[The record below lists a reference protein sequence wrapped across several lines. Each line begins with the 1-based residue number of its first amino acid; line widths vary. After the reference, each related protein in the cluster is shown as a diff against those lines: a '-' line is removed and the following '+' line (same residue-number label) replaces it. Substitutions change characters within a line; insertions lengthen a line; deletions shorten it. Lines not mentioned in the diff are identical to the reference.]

1 MPRDRRP
8 SALLLAATLGAWCLA
23 SRPVLAIDPGY
34 RTEIEQFQQ
43 KREASLRAEDGWLSV
58 SGLFWLQPGAKR
70 VGSASGSEVALRA
83 GAPAAVGTL
92 NLAADSAGKPGA
104 ASFQPAPGV
113 AVRRNGQPF
122 DGGPI
127 QSDADGAKADVLSV
141 GDFRFILL
149 RRNDRYALR
158 LKDNANP
165 ARRDFAGTR
174 WFPVGEDW
182 RIVAR
187 FKPHAL
193 PRTITFDTVVGG
205 HDVLPAPGTVTF
217 EQGGQTHTLEAA
229 SESSDGKL
237 WFVFRD
243 TTAGTTTAS
252 NARQLTTDAP
262 QGGYVILD
270 FNRAINLPC
279 AYIDH
284 STCPIAPPQNR
295 LAVAVTAGEQLPR
308 PTTRAGASA
317 PKAD

>member
-1 MPRDRRP
+1 MPRHP
-8 SALLLAATLGAWCLA
+8 FSTVLVLAATLGAWSA
-23 SRPVLAIDPGY
+23 VSRSVAADDPAY

-58 SGLFWLQPGAKR
+58 SGLFWLQPGANR

-83 GAPAAVGTL
+83 GAPDAVGVLTL
-92 NLAADSAGKPGA
+92 TADAPGKPGSA
-104 ASFQPAPGV
+104 TFQPAPGI
-113 AVRRNGQPF
+113 AIRRNGQPF
-122 DGGPI
+122 EGGPI
-127 QSDADGAKADVLSV
+127 QSDADGARADVLAV

-174 WFPVGEDW
+174 WFPVSEDW
-182 RIVAR
+182 RVVAR
-187 FKPHAL
+187 FRPHAL
-193 PRTITFDTVVGG
+193 PRTITFDTVIGG
-205 HDVLPAPGTVTF
+205 HDVSPSPGTVTF
-217 EQGGQTHTLEAA
+217 EHGGQTHTLEAA
-229 SESSDGKL
+229 SESTDGKL

-243 TTAGTTTAS
+243 LTAGQTTAS
-252 NARQLTTDAP
+252 NARQLSTDAP

-295 LAVAVTAGEQLPR
+295 LSIAVPAGEQLPASR
-308 PTTRAGASA
+308 PVPAT